1 MTVLPQRDEGVAMLR
16 QMVADCLARELEE
29 VRAESRLISDLGAD
43 SLDIVDLIFTMEKR
57 FGVRLREDDLP
68 VVSRLETAGPDGGPA
83 EFLSAEAVARLA
95 PWLPDLGGQTDR
107 SRVRPTEVLPLITVE
122 ALWRL
127 LEHKR
132 SSQP

>member
-1 MTVLPQRDEGVAMLR
+1 MLR

-68 VVSRLETAGPDGGPA
+68 GVSRLETAGPDGGPT
-83 EFLSAEAVARLA
+83 EFLSGEAVARLV
-95 PWLPDLGGQTDR
+95 PWLPELGAQTDR
-107 SRVRPTEVLPLITVE
+107 SGVRPTEVLPLITVE

>member
-57 FGVRLREDDLP
+57 FDVRLREDDLP
-68 VVSRLETAGPDGGPA
+68 VVSRLETAGPDGG
-83 EFLSAEAVARLA
+83 EFLSAEAVARLV
-95 PWLPDLGGQTDR
+95 PWLPDLGVQTDR
-107 SRVRPTEVLPLITVE
+107 TRVRPTEVLPLITVE

-132 SSQP
+132 SSPP